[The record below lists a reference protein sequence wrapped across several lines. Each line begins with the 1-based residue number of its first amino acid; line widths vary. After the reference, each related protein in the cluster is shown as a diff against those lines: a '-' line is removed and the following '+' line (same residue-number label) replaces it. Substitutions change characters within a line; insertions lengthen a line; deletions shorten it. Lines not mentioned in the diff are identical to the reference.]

1 MLRVEPLIL
10 DSESR
15 ALYERFVPATHPLRQ
30 FDNCLDFSFI
40 LPLVAERYHDEIG
53 RPAEHPEQ
61 MFRLLWAQFYLNLS
75 DEKICLAAHKS
86 LALRL
91 FFHRD
96 ADEKPP
102 HPTTVH
108 RQTATC

>member
-1 MLRVEPLIL
+1 MLRVEPLTL

-15 ALYERFVPATHPLRQ
+15 ALYDRFVPATHPLRQ
-30 FDNCLDFSFI
+30 FDECLDFSFI

-61 MFRLLWAQFYLNLS
+61 MFRLLFAQFFLNLS
-75 DEKICLAAHKS
+75 DEKICLAAHES

-91 FFHRD
+91 LLHRD
-96 ADEKPP
+96 ANERQR
-102 HPTTVH
+102 HP
-108 RQTATC
+108 